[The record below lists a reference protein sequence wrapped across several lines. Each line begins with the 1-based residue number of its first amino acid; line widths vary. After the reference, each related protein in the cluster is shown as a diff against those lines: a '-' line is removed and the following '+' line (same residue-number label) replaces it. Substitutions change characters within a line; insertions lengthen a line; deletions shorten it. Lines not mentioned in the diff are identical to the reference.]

1 MVANMSIHHPK
12 ILSRGESEKY
22 YAIVEKVDVAK
33 NEKTIKVS

>member
-22 YAIVEKVDVAK
+22 YAIVEKVDVAN